1 MGRRSAALAA
11 LAVLGACGPRPPRR
25 DIGIPV
31 AGTTVEIQ
39 AVIQAALRLDAA
51 GDRAADTLYA
61 SEAVVVANARQR
73 FAAPRFAGVSYG
85 GRIAI
90 GSASVTVEGRWAWA
104 AIDYRWIGSQA
115 GQIEVGRATLVAVKR
130 DRGWRLVHVHSSLQ
144 LPWDR

>member
-1 MGRRSAALAA
+1 
-11 LAVLGACGPRPPRR
+11 V
-25 DIGIPV
+25 
-31 AGTTVEIQ
+31 
-39 AVIQAALRLDAA
+39 
-51 GDRAADTLYA
+51 
-61 SEAVVVANARQR
+61 
-73 FAAPRFAGVSYG
+73 
-85 GRIAI
+85 